1 MALKDKRYLDDIHFR
16 SKNGTLT
23 AEPDLDSGYVA
34 DLIERS
40 GAIELYGYNSVD
52 NLLQDKMVAV
62 EVSYDKKQDSVELW
76 LYLLEDIK
84 ADSDKNHCICFT
96 QDFLSKTE
104 IEDFKN
110 YLLSAE
116 QIQKSEPVAE
126 R

>member
-16 SKNGTLT
+16 SKNDTLT
-23 AEPDLDSGYVA
+23 AEPDFDSSFIVEI
-34 DLIERS
+34 IERS
-40 GAIELYGYNSVD
+40 GAVDLYGYKSVD
-52 NLLQDKMVAV
+52 DLLADKMTSV
-62 EVSYDKKQDSVELW
+62 EIEYDKKQDSVELW
-76 LYLLEDIK
+76 LYLLEDIN